1 MARISSI
8 KQLREG
14 LGEAA
19 SPYSDEELLMALSS
33 ATGLD
38 PTQAAVRFGYDT
50 AGGPWSEKASASIDN
65 YQAGLYG
72 LGEAVLGGT
81 GLEETFARRRR
92 ANEISAGISGDR
104 AQRGGIPANWDEVD
118 GVGSAARYVG
128 GLALDSAPYLA
139 EAAVGGVAGRLLV
152 GGAEALTA
160 TQAAA
165 RARNASLAGAVGA
178 SYPSSVGDVL
188 QSQRDQ
194 AGTTDLGSAAA
205 LGVPYAALNAFGL
218 EGLAARATLPRIAT
232 SALDNIQGVRG
243 GLARAGATGLR
254 TSASE
259 GVSESGQ
266 EVVNQLGRMA
276 VDPNAGL
283 SDEDA
288 LKRYLDSFIGGAAL
302 GGPVGAGA
310 GGWRRS
316 SSPMA
321 PLPTPEPEAPSG
333 DPIDVLQ
340 LGFNPLAGTPRVFPD
355 GTVTLGSEAEFN
367 YRNDPRASDMMP
379 SEPMGPQPL
388 PPGTIGFE
396 EVDVLSMADG
406 PRPGL
411 QMPGVDFDQYEGAG
425 TGMSAS
431 QGRVPP
437 APYRPDQNFDTTGL
451 SYEGQDQ
458 LQPMGLSPTE
468 LPLSLAPVG
477 QPMEGRGQGVPPVE
491 FAYDTGS
498 LALAPQGSPAA
509 QAPVGA
515 VSDGAGPAG
524 TSLPSPIPGGPS
536 TPEAAA
542 ALAKT
547 QKLSNDAKDMVAR
560 AEQAGMA
567 SEKQQTTFWR
577 AEKMQADGAIDEG
590 QMTQVIA
597 LLMQSKY
604 GRANKMLDEAVA
616 PSAPTAPASPA
627 APSTQTARAP
637 AATEEVEIVGGSKST
652 PAAVAA
658 PEAKTTPD
666 TIASTPSAPPA
677 TLAQRVKQSAAR
689 AGKLKRYEALLS
701 CLQRGKPGA

>member
-1 MARISSI
+1 MARINSI

-92 ANEISAGISGDR
+92 ANEISAQISGAR
-104 AQRGGIPANWDEVD
+104 ASRGGIPANWDEVD
-118 GVGSAARYVG
+118 GVGSAAKYVG
-128 GLALDSAPYLA
+128 GLAIDSAPYLA
-139 EAAVGGVAGRLLV
+139 EAAVGGVAGRLMI

-160 TQAAA
+160 AQAAA
-165 RARNASLAGAVGA
+165 RARTASLAGAVGA

-188 QSQRDQ
+188 QSQRHQ
-194 AGTTDLGSAAA
+194 AGTTDLGAAAA
-205 LGVPYAALNAFGL
+205 LGVPYAALNAVGL
-218 EGLAARATLPRIAT
+218 EGLAARATLPRLAT
-232 SALDNIQGVRG
+232 SALDDLRGVRG
-243 GLARAGATGLR
+243 GMARAGATGLR
-254 TSASE
+254 TAATE
-259 GVSESGQ
+259 GASESGQ
-266 EVVNQLGRMA
+266 EAMNQLGRMA

-283 SDEDA
+283 TDEEA

-302 GGPVGAGA
+302 GGTVGAGA

-321 PLPTPEPEAPSG
+321 PMPTPEPPPT
-333 DPIDVLQ
+333 DTPIDVLQ

-355 GTVTLGSEAEFN
+355 GTVALGSEAEFS
-367 YRNDPRASDMMP
+367 YRNDPRAADMMP
-379 SEPMGPQPL
+379 AEPMGPQPL
-388 PPGTIGFE
+388 PPGTIGFD
-396 EVDVLSMADG
+396 EVDVLSMADE
-406 PRPGL
+406 PRAGL
-411 QMPGVDFDQYEGAG
+411 QMPGVDFDQYEGVG
-425 TGMSAS
+425 TGMSATP
-431 QGRVPP
+431 GRLPP

-451 SYEGQDQ
+451 SYEGQEQ

-477 QPMEGRGQGVPPVE
+477 QPMEGGGQGVPPVE
-491 FAYDTGS
+491 FSYDTGS
-498 LALAPQGSPAA
+498 LALASQGPSAPQTAT
-509 QAPVGA
+509 GA
-515 VSDGAGPAG
+515 VSGGAAPAG
-524 TSLPSPIPGGPS
+524 TSLPSPIPSGPS

-577 AEKMQADGAIDEG
+577 AEQMQNEGAIDEG

-604 GRANKMLDEAVA
+604 GRANKILDEAQTA
-616 PSAPTAPASPA
+616 TPAPAS
-627 APSTQTARAP
+627 QTAPVP
-637 AATEEVEIVGGSKST
+637 ALTEEVEIVGGARSS
-652 PAAVAA
+652 AAAGAA
-658 PEAKTTPD
+658 PVAQTATD
-666 TIASTPSAPPA
+666 TIASAPSAQPA